1 MACIV
6 CADYLGSG
14 LAGLAAAAAVG
25 LDSWRLAVTGYA
37 VATLGATVLAVVLIA
52 YAPPI
57 APPRPSDL
65 SALAVGRGGKYARGA
80 RQQLYQE
87 AAVDAREG
95 RQPHARSPLF
105 SHRASGRSGGG
116 GVGAPLLPPPPV
128 SAAPA
133 AAAPVSAA
141 RAVAGVAAISVDRHF
156 VSGAGPPIFSAAPHA
171 SANGGKQNG
180 GGKSSSTRGQGS
192 NRSGGKG
199 SKIAGNATGGG
210 TPPVEGAGAESTIL
224 PAMGGDA
231 TGGWQRSS
239 LMASER
245 SSSIS
250 ESSRSGSERNN
261 RSRTSRTSVSIF
273 DGSVGYENGYENGE
287 NGDDENDDDDNT
299 EDRDDDDESEAGGES
314 GHGGEGGGSSQLGPL
329 AVICASP
336 KLLLIFLGGGV
347 R

>member
-1 MACIV
+1 MPMACIV

-25 LDSWRLAVTGYA
+25 LDSWRLAAAGYA

-52 YAPPI
+52 YAPPL

-65 SALAVGRGGKYARGA
+65 SAWAVGRGGNHARGA

-116 GVGAPLLPPPPV
+116 GVGAPLLPPPV
-128 SAAPA
+128 SAAPAA

-141 RAVAGVAAISVDRHF
+141 RAMAGVAAISVDRHF
-156 VSGAGPPIFSAAPHA
+156 VSGAAPPIFSAASHA
-171 SANGGKQNG
+171 SANGGKRNG
-180 GGKSSSTRGQGS
+180 GGKSSSSTRSQGS

-210 TPPVEGAGAESTIL
+210 TPSGEGAGAESTIL
-224 PAMGGDA
+224 PAMGDA

-239 LMASER
+239 LMAPER
-245 SSSIS
+245 SSSNS

-287 NGDDENDDDDNT
+287 NGDDENDDDEEN
-299 EDRDDDDESEAGGES
+299 EAGGES
-314 GHGGEGGGSSQLGPL
+314 GQCGKGGSNSQLGPL